1 MKINQLKLS
10 VPTHNSK
17 DSKYHSLMHFLN
29 IHVLIRS
36 YVERTMVDDMKI
48 NGLLTQVKLY
58 RHSNFYFLFTT
69 TKSFFVNLTI
79 LQALSS
85 VMGKIS
91 EGRIVVYH
99 VSFQIAYFLQDIRVS
114 ERKKPGKPGARKSP
128 VWKRR

>member
-1 MKINQLKLS
+1 
-10 VPTHNSK
+10 
-17 DSKYHSLMHFLN
+17 
-29 IHVLIRS
+29 
-36 YVERTMVDDMKI
+36 MVDDMKI

-58 RHSNFYFLFTT
+58 QHSNFYFLFTT

-85 VMGKIS
+85 VMEKIS

-99 VSFQIAYFLQDIRVS
+99 VSFQIAVFLQDIRVS